1 MQPAEDQKYTVKLD
15 VFEGPL
21 DLLLHLIR
29 KHELDIF
36 DIPIAFITSK
46 YVEYIDRMKELNLD
60 LAAEYLDM
68 AATLVLIK
76 SRMLLPTPPE
86 EAIEDMDPGPDPREE
101 LVRRLLEY
109 QKYKTAAEQI
119 AALPQLGRD
128 TFPRGAAEAV
138 SVDQELQAPG
148 LFALLDA
155 FQDALRRA
163 KIDPTQEISVTRI
176 SVSARI
182 IELLD
187 VLRRRPNATF
197 AELFDTEASRSELVV
212 TFLALLEMTRLKL
225 TRLHQ
230 AGTHGDIHVVAAA
243 SPEEAERVLAAQR
256 MED

>member
-1 MQPAEDQKYTVKLD
+1 VQPAEDQKYTVKLD

-46 YVEYIDRMKELNLD
+46 YIEYIDRMKELNLD

-76 SRMLLPTPPE
+76 SRMLLPNPPE
-86 EAIEDMDPGPDPREE
+86 ETAEEADPGPDPREE

-109 QKYKTAAEQI
+109 QKYKTAAE
-119 AALPQLGRD
+119 ALFALPRLGRD
-128 TFPRGAAEAV
+128 TFPRGAAETV

-163 KIDPTQEISVTRI
+163 EIDPTQEISVTRI

-182 IELLD
+182 IQLLD
-187 VLRRRPNATF
+187 LLRTRPNSTF
-197 AELFDTEASRSELVV
+197 AELFVGEASRSELVV

-230 AGTHGDIHVVAAA
+230 VGNNTDIHVTAAA